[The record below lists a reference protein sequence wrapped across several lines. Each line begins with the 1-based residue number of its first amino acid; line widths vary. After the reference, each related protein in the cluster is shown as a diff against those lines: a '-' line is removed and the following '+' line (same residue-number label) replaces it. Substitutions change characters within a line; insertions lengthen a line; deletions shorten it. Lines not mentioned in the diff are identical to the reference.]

1 MINMENIDDLRGP
14 HKKRRKVMIFSA
26 AGLLLVGWL
35 LYAPPGILGKADA
48 LGYAVC
54 HRISERSFHI
64 IERPMPLCARCSGM
78 YLGALVGLI
87 FQGMLSWRK
96 ASGPPWKLVP
106 FFAFL
111 FLAFAL
117 DGFNS
122 FLHLMEI
129 NLFVYEPDNL
139 YRLITGT
146 GMGLVIAVAVF
157 PAFNQSVWADAIP
170 KPAVG
175 SWAAFGGLL
184 VVGAVIVLLILSEN
198 PIILYPLALASAL
211 TVLLL
216 LTMIYSIVWVVLL
229 RKENSYQKLRQM
241 TIPIA
246 LGFTTA
252 LLQIFVFNL
261 VRFMLTGTWDGF
273 IIG

>member
-1 MINMENIDDLRGP
+1 
-14 HKKRRKVMIFSA
+14 MIFSA

-106 FFAFL
+106 FFAVL

-157 PAFNQSVWADAIP
+157 PAFNQSVWTDAVP

-184 VVGAVIVLLILSEN
+184 LMGAVIVLLILSEN
-198 PIILYPLALASAL
+198 PVILYPLALASAL

-216 LTMIYSIVWVVLL
+216 LTMIYTIVWVVLL

-241 TIPIA
+241 TIPLI

-261 VRFMLTGTWDGF
+261 VRFMLTGTWEGF